1 MQFYD
6 ILDKMP
12 VQLFLK
18 PDFNADTGLT
28 KIKGCYKVYKIGDNL
43 ELNTLYY
50 KYPKNFIVLNV
61 ETFEFCII
69 KDSVVVGVVNELTED
84 NIAQAEKIYTPTGEE
99 LAIDYLEDV
108 YNYKRCY
115 DFYKRKYQE
124 YKEEKNNILL
134 NIQSQIDEDD
144 FAFIRLKP
152 KMDLIDVQLIEL
164 KNDFEQN
171 CFIDDKEAKSIS
183 EFGMYMAC
191 LINKMNEFHV
201 IEEVGNL
208 LQLKK
213 EVPSELLDKYNNIDI
228 VDFEHNFNVLKDKF
242 SQFLFNN
249 RGLNHKYLKWLELDN
264 CDLNADY
271 VKIVEDVILNIY
283 DILEN

>member
-12 VQLFLK
+12 VQLFFK

-28 KIKGCYKVYKIGDNL
+28 KIKGSYKVYKIGDKL

-50 KYPKNFIVLNV
+50 KYPKNFIVVNV
-61 ETFEFCII
+61 ETFEFCIV
-69 KDSVVVGVVNELTED
+69 KDSVVVGVVTELTED

-108 YNYKRCY
+108 YNYKKCY
-115 DFYKRKYQE
+115 EFYKTKYEE
-124 YKEEKNNILL
+124 YKNEKNNILL
-134 NIQSQIDEDD
+134 EIQSLIDEDD

-152 KMDLIDVQLIEL
+152 KMDLIDVEL
-164 KNDFEQN
+164 MELQRSFEQN
-171 CFIDDKEAKSIS
+171 CFIEDKETKSIS

-191 LINKMNEFHV
+191 LINKMNEFHA

-208 LQLKK
+208 LQAKK
-213 EVPSELLDKYNNIDI
+213 EVPAELLEKYKTIDI
-228 VDFEHNFNVLKDKF
+228 VDFEHNFNILKDKF

-249 RGLNHKYLKWLELDN
+249 RRLNHTYLKWL
-264 CDLNADY
+264 DLENNDLSEDY
-271 VKIVEDVILNIY
+271 ISIVEDIILNINE
-283 DILEN
+283 ILEN